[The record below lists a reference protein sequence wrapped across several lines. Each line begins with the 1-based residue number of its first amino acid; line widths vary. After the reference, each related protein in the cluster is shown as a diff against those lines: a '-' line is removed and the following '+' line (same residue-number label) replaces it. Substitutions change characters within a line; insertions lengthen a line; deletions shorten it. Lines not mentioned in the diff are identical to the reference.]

1 MGETTAMT
9 LASLITDMTS
19 IMTAELA
26 WVGQVLETIEGS
38 PILLFAVVGGFA
50 LIAVGIVRRLIQL

>member
-19 IMTAELA
+19 IMTAELG
-26 WVGQVLETIEGS
+26 WVGQVLHTIEGS